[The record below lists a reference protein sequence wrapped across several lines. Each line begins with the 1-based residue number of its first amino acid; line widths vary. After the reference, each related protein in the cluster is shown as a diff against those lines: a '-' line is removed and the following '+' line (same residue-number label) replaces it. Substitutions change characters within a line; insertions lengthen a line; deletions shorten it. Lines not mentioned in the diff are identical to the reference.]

1 MALSELSGSEF
12 ESYSDDDC
20 LFIDESSGRRAAVT
34 PFEALT
40 AGSEDG
46 GDYGDEEYETQM
58 RQSLHALLEQADAEL
73 YNEGGGSSAE
83 TECRRWHR
91 GFCHLAVRGH
101 AAAAPVA
108 ADTSALVEPVSSSS
122 RVADYCVLPAACDA
136 SSVELELVGRQ
147 CVPTPPHAEHE
158 WDAAPPPAHL
168 EEVLA
173 WHGVHEETLAA
184 HVSGGPDAAT
194 AGRREWSRLRRF
206 GLPPREPALVLVE
219 SVLSRLVQACWLGLG
234 LGLGRGRGR
243 GRGLG

>member
-20 LFIDESSGRRAAVT
+20 LFIDESPGRRAAVT

-108 ADTSALVEPVSSSS
+108 ADTSAAVDPVSSSS

-158 WDAAPPPAHL
+158 WDAAPPAHV

-173 WHGVHEETLAA
+173 RHGVHEETLAA

-219 SVLSRLVQACWLGLG
+219 SVLSRLVQACC
-234 LGLGRGRGR
+234 
-243 GRGLG
+243 